1 MNSTGILE
9 SGSWLAATLARPNGW
24 EVASWLGAQ
33 QNPSLP
39 LSRKR
44 PQIPSHGVV
53 GCEDEPC
60 QPA

>member
-1 MNSTGILE
+1 MNSTDILG
-9 SGSWLAATLARPNGW
+9 SGSWAAATLARPSDW
-24 EVASWLGAQ
+24 EVASRFGG
-33 QNPSLP
+33 PTKSVLP

-44 PQIPSHGVV
+44 PQIPSHGIV